1 MGRGMAGGGGRAVG
15 AVAVPCEVTAMVCG
29 AAVGV
34 VSSVKAWCSEL
45 CVGTTGF
52 GGQFDPEDVLL
63 PPPTHIPIDAELKGL
78 HVGTLHFWLKVIFE
92 GVI

>member
-63 PPPTHIPIDAELKGL
+63 PPPDPYTNRRGIKFATRRNSKTRGESY
-78 HVGTLHFWLKVIFE
+78 F
-92 GVI
+92 

>member
-63 PPPTHIPIDAELKGL
+63 PPPDPYTNRRGIKFATHRNSQTRGESY
-78 HVGTLHFWLKVIFE
+78 F
-92 GVI
+92 

>member
-63 PPPTHIPIDAELKGL
+63 PLPDPYTNRHGIKFATRRNSQTRGESY
-78 HVGTLHFWLKVIFE
+78 F
-92 GVI
+92 